1 MFFELSLEIVLILF
15 FVALFAGFIDTLAG
29 GGGLLTTP
37 ALILAGLPPL
47 MALGTNK
54 LQAVA
59 GSATASFMMIK
70 KKKVTIKEVKSLF
83 LFAFLGSALGT
94 IIIQF
99 IDISIL
105 NIIIPLVLFFI
116 GIYFLFMPNVQNIQN
131 KKEKMSQN
139 TYAKTIVPLIGTY
152 DGMFGPGTGSF
163 FSLSAIALRAKE
175 LIKATAL
182 AKVMNFGTNLAS
194 IIIFIIYGQ
203 VAFYIGFIMMI
214 GQLIGAYFGANT
226 LMKINPNYLRAIVV
240 FMCFT
245 MLIKYILNISNT

>member
-1 MFFELSLEIVLILF
+1 MFFELSLEIILILF

-37 ALILAGLPPL
+37 ALILAGIPPL

-83 LFAFLGSALGT
+83 TFAFLGSALGT
-94 IIIQF
+94 IIVQF
-99 IDISIL
+99 IDVSLL

-116 GIYFLFMPNVQNIQN
+116 GIYFLFMPNAQNIQN
-131 KKEKMSQN
+131 TKEKMSEK
-139 TYAKTIVPLIGTY
+139 TYSSTIVPTIGVY

-163 FSLSAIALRAKE
+163 FSLSAIALRSKE

-194 IIIFIIYGQ
+194 IIVFILYGQ

-214 GQLIGAYFGANT
+214 GQLIGAYIGANV
-226 LMKINPNYLRAIVV
+226 LIKINPKYLRFIVV
-240 FMCFT
+240 IICFI
-245 MLIKYILNISNT
+245 MLLKYIS